1 MNIPKVSLLIQEGA
15 ERDIVDF
22 KEQFSGYGLSLMHDI
37 ICMANNT
44 EFENAYLVFGID
56 DNGAIV
62 GTENQEKRINSND
75 LQDFLQNN
83 KSKFFNEEVPE
94 VEFTSMRYHDHELDI
109 IEIKCTHKQPYF
121 LIKNFSAEGGRFLRS
136 GHYYTRTGDRNTAI
150 DQMASP
156 NIVEKLWR
164 RRFRLDEKP
173 IDKLW
178 FYLDF
183 PEKWLRDNSEKQEL
197 YNLFYEEDPQFKIL
211 VSVSDE
217 TEDSEHFEFFSFG
230 QIHKSTYLGSYKC
243 LVQGSCI
250 DYGVVFHLNSMRT
263 IVTEPETEWFGS
275 LQNPT
280 LEVHYFIM
288 NTIKY
293 KLLNLL
299 NRDPIPGINLGLH
312 RFLKCI
318 LVFIDENER
327 DQFFNYISENLDS
340 IRTKVD
346 NQVKGDDLFK
356 GQTVENNYVLT
367 TGCILNEML
376 NEFRNELL

>member
-1 MNIPKVSLLIQEGA
+1 MNIPKVRLLIQEGV
-15 ERDIVDF
+15 EWDIVDF
-22 KEQFSGYGLSLMHDI
+22 KEQFSEYDLSLMHDI

-44 EFENAYLVFGID
+44 VFETAYLVFGID

-62 GTENQEKRINSND
+62 GTENQEKRINSNN
-75 LQDFLQNN
+75 LQDFLQSN

-94 VEFTSMRYHDHELDI
+94 VEFASMRYHNHELDI

-121 LIKNFSAEGGRFLRS
+121 LIKRYPSEGNRYLRS

-156 NIVEKLWR
+156 NTVEKLWR

-173 IDKLW
+173 INKLLS
-178 FYLDF
+178 YLDF
-183 PEKWLRDNSEKQEL
+183 PNKWIEDKSEKQDL
-197 YNLFYEEDPQFKIL
+197 CLFYEEDPQFTIL

-217 TEDSEHFEFFSFG
+217 TEDCVHFEFFSFG

-263 IVTEPETEWFGS
+263 TVTKPETEWFGN

-293 KLLNLL
+293 KLMNIL
-299 NRDPIPGINLGLH
+299 NRDPIPEKNFGRYL
-312 RFLKCI
+312 FLKCV
-318 LVFIDENER
+318 LVFDDENER
-327 DQFFNYISENLDS
+327 DQFFNYISENIDS
-340 IRTKVD
+340 IKTKVD
-346 NQVKGDDLFK
+346 NQVRGDDLFK
-356 GQTVENNYVLT
+356 GQSVEDNYVLT
-367 TGCILNEML
+367 TGYILNEML
-376 NEFRNELL
+376 NDFRNGLLR